1 MAHNDKTAHRQFA
14 IEVRTIIV
22 ISLMMKIMS
31 PLNFENIKLIGN
43 VF

>member
-14 IEVRTIIV
+14 IEVRIIIV
-22 ISLMMKIMS
+22 LSFMMMIMS
-31 PLNFENIKLIGN
+31 PLNFENIKNIGN